1 VSGLPAW
8 LAPWLPAD
16 TARSWQAIATA
27 VPRQAYL
34 VGGTALTVHLRHRT
48 SNDLD
53 FFFEEPIDLAMVR
66 TDLERLGPFAVTEHE
81 EHTLNGQFHETKVQ
95 LLHAAK
101 QTRLEPT
108 TEIAGI
114 QVAGL
119 SDILAMKLKVIADRG
134 ELRDYFDVMRIEQD
148 TGRTVEEGLGLYLA
162 RYGDRPDSN
171 TLMSIV
177 RGLGYLDDVL
187 DDAQLPASR
196 ASIEAYWTR
205 RQPHIVRNIS
215 REPMTPILPQAPT
228 QPLSPSGQPAGPLHH
243 GDESSS

>member
-101 QTRLEPT
+101 QTR
-108 TEIAGI
+108 
-114 QVAGL
+114 
-119 SDILAMKLKVIADRG
+119 
-134 ELRDYFDVMRIEQD
+134 
-148 TGRTVEEGLGLYLA
+148 
-162 RYGDRPDSN
+162 PDSN

-196 ASIEAYWTR
+196 ASIEAYWTL

-215 REPMTPILPQAPT
+215 REPMTPILPQVPT

>member
-1 VSGLPAW
+1 MSGLPAW

-27 VPRQAYL
+27 VPRKAYL

-53 FFFEEPIDLAMVR
+53 FFFEEAIDLAVVR
-66 TDLERLGPFAVTEHE
+66 ADLERLGSFAVTEHE

-95 LLHAAK
+95 FLHAAK

-134 ELRDYFDVMRIEQD
+134 ELRDYFDIMRIEQD
-148 TGRTVEEGLGLYLA
+148 TGRTVEAGLGLYLA

-196 ASIEAYWTR
+196 AAIEAYWTR
-205 RQPHIVRNIS
+205 RQPHIVRTIS
-215 REPMTPILPQAPT
+215 REPTTPILPQAPV
-228 QPLSPSGQPAGPLHH
+228 QPLSPNGQPAGPLHH
-243 GDESSS
+243 RDESSS